1 MNEQKAIESALKK
14 VEAQQENFG
23 FMKLFDVDEH
33 WAVKEALKK
42 QIPKKVNNLAGID
55 FCPVCGTRAIEYLS
69 GKKKAYCS
77 DCGQKLG

>member
-42 QIPKKVNNLAGID
+42 QIPKKVNNLAGKMLQLLLR
-55 FCPVCGTRAIEYLS
+55 FHSLRT
-69 GKKKAYCS
+69 
-77 DCGQKLG
+77 Q